1 MCPME
6 WLNYHHLL
14 YFWVVAK
21 EGSIVR
27 ASEQLHLAQP
37 TISGQ
42 LRSLED
48 SLGERLFLRV
58 GRNLELT
65 EVGRLVYQ
73 YADEIFS
80 LGRELL
86 DTIHDRPTG
95 RPVRVTIGLTD
106 VLPKLVAY
114 RILEPVMHLAMPV
127 HIVCLEGKLEP
138 LLAELA
144 LYNLDVVLSEAP
156 ISPGVHVRAFNHL
169 LGECGVAFFGTPS
182 LAAVY
187 RETFPQSLTGA
198 PILMPTMNTMVRRSL
213 SHWLETE
220 GLRPRIVGEFE
231 DSALL
236 KVFGQRGAG
245 LFVAPTIIEAEVRQQ
260 YGVEVVGRVDTIRER
275 FYAITVERR
284 IKHPAIVA
292 LSDAARQTLFS

>member
-1 MCPME
+1 ME

-27 ASEQLHLAQP
+27 ASEQLSLAQP

-42 LRSLED
+42 LRSLEE
-48 SLGERLFLRV
+48 SLGEKLFLRV

-73 YADEIFS
+73 YAEEIFA

-95 RPVRVTIGLTD
+95 RPLRVTIGLTD

-114 RILEPVMHLAMPV
+114 RILEPVLHFPTPIHL
-127 HIVCLEGKLEP
+127 VCLEGKLEP

-156 ISPGVHVRAFNHL
+156 MSPSVHVRAFNHL
-169 LGECGVAFFGTPS
+169 LGECGVTFFGTPE
-182 LAAVY
+182 LAARY
-187 RETFPQSLTGA
+187 GPQFPQSLSGA
-198 PILMPTMNTMVRRSL
+198 PVLMPTMNTMLRRSL
-213 SHWLETE
+213 THWLESE
-220 GLRPRIVGEFE
+220 GVRPRIIGEFE

-236 KVFGQRGAG
+236 QVFGQRGAG
-245 LFVAPTIIEAEVRQQ
+245 LFVAPSIIEAEVLQQ
-260 YGVEVVGRVDTIRER
+260 YGVEVVGRVEAIRER

-292 LSDAARQTLFS
+292 ISDAARQTLFS